1 MVMLNLKQ
9 DPKESVVFSL
19 LGRHSLLSTLTKQMS
34 ALKNSL
40 LALLILNEVV
50 EPNKVVQFYSG
61 ALRMLI
67 QPLGTLLGV
76 TPAPQK
82 RLAIRILDSIW
93 RRQWLLVILC
103 GTIAVPL
110 AFYVASIVEGVSI
123 VEYTRLATLSW
134 LSFFAG
140 AVLNKLRK

>member
-1 MVMLNLKQ
+1 
-9 DPKESVVFSL
+9 
-19 LGRHSLLSTLTKQMS
+19 
-34 ALKNSL
+34 
-40 LALLILNEVV
+40 LLILNEVV
-50 EPNKVVQFYSG
+50 EPNKIVQFYSG

-67 QPLGTLLGV
+67 QPLGTLIGV
-76 TPAPQK
+76 SPAPQR

-93 RRQWLLVILC
+93 KRQWLLVILC